1 MQARTISYLRCAAYF
16 RLLPRTRILQ
26 NRQDTQTH
34 SRRRSYARSD
44 DGNRPTALHWTFS
57 FFFFPSTLWLHYV
70 TRAMSVID
78 SLCCTHKIYMPLHN
92 VNGKIGAS
100 FLNKRLSERPI
111 FAEFCARGRRPASI
125 GAGSEL
131 HSSRTCETW
140 RAIPDSVNCHFSL
153 WNRCASSRSIYLSPK
168 AEIKLLRSEGSERL
182 VFEERCSDF
191 AVHTL
196 SVAMNTNKN
205 LGACRAEGYEAEMF
219 VEFFPDKSDYFSHG
233 KCGQN
238 GANSKSF
245 DASETNACDQCRRC
259 QTDDIEGYFY
269 F

>member
-57 FFFFPSTLWLHYV
+57 FFFFPSTLWLHYA

-111 FAEFCARGRRPASI
+111 FAEFCASGRRPASI

-131 HSSRTCETW
+131 YSSRACETW

-153 WNRCASSRSIYLSPK
+153 WNRCASSRSVYLSPK
-168 AEIKLLRSEGSERL
+168 DEIKLLRIEGSERL

-191 AVHTL
+191 AFHTL
-196 SVAMNTNKN
+196 SVVINTNKN
-205 LGACRAEGYEAEMF
+205 FNGCFLAMAVQKERYPDRTRFLRHFAARMELIRSGHWQKQI
-219 VEFFPDKSDYFSHG
+219 FPDNHSQIHWFCLPVQKYLF
-233 KCGQN
+233 
-238 GANSKSF
+238 
-245 DASETNACDQCRRC
+245 
-259 QTDDIEGYFY
+259 
-269 F
+269 

>member
-57 FFFFPSTLWLHYV
+57 FFFFPSTLWLHYA

-78 SLCCTHKIYMPLHN
+78 SLCCMHKIYMPIHN

-125 GAGSEL
+125 GAGSE
-131 HSSRTCETW
+131 R
-140 RAIPDSVNCHFSL
+140 
-153 WNRCASSRSIYLSPK
+153 
-168 AEIKLLRSEGSERL
+168 
-182 VFEERCSDF
+182 
-191 AVHTL
+191 
-196 SVAMNTNKN
+196 
-205 LGACRAEGYEAEMF
+205 
-219 VEFFPDKSDYFSHG
+219 DKTAA
-233 KCGQN
+233 K
-238 GANSKSF
+238 
-245 DASETNACDQCRRC
+245 
-259 QTDDIEGYFY
+259 
-269 F
+269 